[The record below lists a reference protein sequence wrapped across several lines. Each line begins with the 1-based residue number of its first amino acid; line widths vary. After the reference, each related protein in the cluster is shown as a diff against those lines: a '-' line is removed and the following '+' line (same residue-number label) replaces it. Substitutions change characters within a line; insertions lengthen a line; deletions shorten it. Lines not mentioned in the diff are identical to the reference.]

1 MYRSWFL
8 EANRGLPLLQTYE
21 KLAAKFP
28 LGLADVPELPEEMS
42 GAVKATAATAVAR

>member
-8 EANRGLPLLQTYE
+8 ETNRGLPLLQIYE

-28 LGLADVPELPEEMS
+28 VGLADVPELPEEMS
-42 GAVKATAATAVAR
+42 GAVKAMGATTGAR